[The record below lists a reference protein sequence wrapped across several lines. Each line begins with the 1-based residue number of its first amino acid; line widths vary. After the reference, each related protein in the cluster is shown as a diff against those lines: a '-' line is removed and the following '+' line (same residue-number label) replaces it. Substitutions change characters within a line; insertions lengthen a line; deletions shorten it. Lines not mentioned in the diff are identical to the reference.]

1 MYMVYKIFQFKRL
14 FLFMK
19 KKLTSM
25 QKLCPCYNKD
35 DEDKTASQENE
46 DDDILEI
53 PDRMINP
60 GQCEEDNIN
69 ASIAVRKDTHACASA
84 DYTDL

>member
-1 MYMVYKIFQFKRL
+1 
-14 FLFMK
+14 MK
-19 KKLTSM
+19 KKLTSI
-25 QKLCPCYNKD
+25 QKLCPYYNKD
-35 DEDKTASQENE
+35 DEGKTASQENE

-69 ASIAVRKDTHACASA
+69 TSIAVRKDTPVCASA
-84 DYTDL
+84 DYIGL